1 MVRIGVR
8 QLRQHAGRCL
18 CRVGAAETVAGSVG
32 GNPVALL
39 VPPCEGLGST
49 TGRGWHTARAGTPRV
64 SNELEGV
71 KVIRGFRRVNA
82 EALPEVRALLAE
94 LDLIPLTGD
103 VVEEASVRGQTLP
116 GSVNAIHLARTPSI
130 RADICVHIADAHHRT
145 KDASAIALQ
154 CVRPRT

>member
-39 VPPCEGLGST
+39 VPPGEGLGST

-130 RADICVHIADAHHRT
+130 RADIYVHIADDYHRT